1 MQEETILIRKIRFSK
16 IYFIG
21 LLITFGLF
29 LFTGRTVY
37 THLTMNYTQDP
48 TGDVYVTVYGEED
61 VLSEGMVEEGQIE
74 LFFWGSDI
82 TGISPIHYD
91 THEKIYLESLELRVH
106 GELVAKMDAEKIFQQ
121 FEPNEDIEKMQLT
134 KKGVC
139 LEMADEQPVLL
150 LKEELKDQIKRT
162 SDFMGI
168 LNLMFY
174 VLIWTFAYW
183 YLFRVLD
190 IRNDRSYNNLLDA
203 VLGFVGIAAIL
214 MAWNIAFSSA
224 YGGTVHPDEMQT
236 RAAVDYYRTHWI
248 QPDVRSEFVATT
260 VSGYGMTR
268 MSEINL
274 YYLFA
279 GKFANLCAFTMS
291 FRALGM
297 LLILILGVFVL
308 KNIKKERYIAILFFA
323 TPQLWYLFSY
333 ATSDAYDYL
342 FTVFAA
348 YEILAENSAMNRVLR
363 EKFRAKHLWTYLGV
377 GFVFA
382 NLLMAKKTFYVVL
395 ATIFMLLLYRLI
407 FAPKDQKK
415 QLLVKYMG
423 FLVMAFAIVLVRY
436 YPDFGYY
443 GLNKGAAVD
452 QVIEATAL
460 YEYKPSTPAELQA
473 KSTLLFAK
481 GVTLKEFFADW
492 NFNGELFKNYFGYY
506 GVYSLE
512 AKDWYYVLMAVLY
525 ILMFAVV
532 GLLVHQ
538 NIKKQKVAGKSV
550 VRIRLTY
557 WTMWGMILL
566 MYLLTI
572 YNAYFVDFQPQG
584 RYLFPALPALAC
596 QIGLY
601 KEVEDHKA
609 VRTLITAIAVVS
621 LYSFYKIAYLNF

>member
-1 MQEETILIRKIRFSK
+1 MNRKLRFSK
-16 IYFIG
+16 IYLLG
-21 LLITFGLF
+21 LLLTFVLF
-29 LFTGRTVY
+29 LFTGRQVY
-37 THLTMNYTQDP
+37 THLTMNYAEDP
-48 TGDVYVTVYGEED
+48 SGDAFVTVYGED
-61 VLSEGMVEEGQIE
+61 AVLHEGMVEDGVAD
-74 LFFWGSDI
+74 LYFWGSDI
-82 TGISPIHYD
+82 TGISPIHYN
-91 THEKIYLESLELRVH
+91 TFEELYLESIQIRVH
-106 GELVAKMDAEKIFQQ
+106 GETVAKMDAEMIMKHLI
-121 FEPNEDIEKMQLT
+121 PNDGIQDMMLT
-134 KKGVC
+134 ERGVY
-139 LEMADEQPVLL
+139 LTTSNDQPVLQL
-150 LKEELKDQIKRT
+150 SEELQEQIERM
-162 SDFMGI
+162 SSFMSI
-168 LNLMFY
+168 LNFVFF
-174 VLIWTFAYW
+174 VLIWTFLYW
-183 YLFRVLD
+183 YLFRVLNL
-190 IRNDRSYNNLLDA
+190 RYDRSYNNLLDA
-203 VLGFVGIAAIL
+203 ILGIVGIIAML
-214 MAWNIAFSSA
+214 LAWNIAFTSA
-224 YGGTVHPDEMQT
+224 YGGTIHPDEMQT

-248 QPDVRSEFVATT
+248 QPDVRSDFVATT

-279 GKFANLCAFTMS
+279 GKFANLCGFTMS

-297 LLILILGVFVL
+297 LLILILGCFVL

-342 FTVFAA
+342 FTVLAA
-348 YEILAENSAMNRVLR
+348 YEVLSENSALNRILKQPFKGR
-363 EKFRAKHLWTYLGV
+363 HIPAYLGI
-377 GFVFA
+377 GFIFA

-407 FAPKDQKK
+407 FAEKDVRKK
-415 QLLVKYMG
+415 LFVKYLCLLG
-423 FLVMAFAIVLVRY
+423 AAFAIVLVRY

-443 GLNKGAAVD
+443 GLYKGAAVD

-460 YEYKPSTPAELQA
+460 PEYKPSTPAIYQA
-473 KSTLLFAK
+473 KSTLLFEK
-481 GVTLKEFFADW
+481 GVTLKEFFVDW

-506 GVYSLE
+506 GIYSLE
-512 AKDWYYVLMAVLY
+512 AENWYYVLMAVLY
-525 ILMFAVV
+525 IALFGSV

-538 NIKKQKVAGKSV
+538 NIKQQKMAGKSV
-550 VRIRLTY
+550 LRIRLTY
-557 WTMWGMILL
+557 WTMWAMILL

-601 KEVEDHKA
+601 KEVEDHKV

>member
-1 MQEETILIRKIRFSK
+1 MNRKLRFSK
-16 IYFIG
+16 IYFLG
-21 LLITFGLF
+21 LLLTFVLF
-29 LFTGRTVY
+29 LCTGRQVY
-37 THLTMNYTQDP
+37 THLTINYTQDP
-48 TGDVYVTVYGEED
+48 VGDVFVTVYGEED
-61 VLSEGMVEEGQIE
+61 VLHEGMVENGVGDF
-74 LFFWGSDI
+74 FFWGSDI

-91 THEKIYLESLELRVH
+91 CFEEIYIESIHIRVH
-106 GELVAKMDAEKIFQQ
+106 GETVSKMDAEMIMENFT
-121 FEPNEDIEKMQLT
+121 PNDEILEMKLT
-134 KKGVC
+134 DQGVC
-139 LEMADEQPVLL
+139 LTTKSDQPILQPTEALREKTDRMAAFMSLMNLL
-150 LKEELKDQIKRT
+150 
-162 SDFMGI
+162 
-168 LNLMFY
+168 FY
-174 VLIWTFAYW
+174 SIVWSFVYW

-203 VLGFVGIAAIL
+203 VLGFVGVAAML
-214 MAWNIAFSSA
+214 LAWNIAFTSA
-224 YGGTVHPDEMQT
+224 YGGIVHPDEMQT

-248 QPDVRSEFVATT
+248 QPDVRSDFVATT

-279 GKFANLCAFTMS
+279 GKFANMCGFTMS

-297 LLILILGVFVL
+297 LMIVILGCFVL

-342 FTVFAA
+342 FAVFAS
-348 YEILAENSAMNRVLR
+348 YQILAKDSALNKILR
-363 EKFRAKHLWTYLGV
+363 KPFKGNHIPVYLGA
-377 GFVFA
+377 GFIFA

-407 FAPKDQKK
+407 FSEKKDRK
-415 QLLVKYMG
+415 QLFVKYMALLG
-423 FLVMAFAIVLVRY
+423 VAFAVVLVRS

-443 GLNKGAAVD
+443 GLHKGAAVE

-460 YEYKPSTPAELQA
+460 PEYKPSTPAIEQA
-473 KSTLLFAK
+473 KSTLLFEK

-492 NFNGELFKNYFGYY
+492 NFNEELFMNYFGYY
-506 GVYSLE
+506 GVYRLRAE
-512 AKDWYYVLMAVLY
+512 NWYYILMAVLY
-525 ILMFAVV
+525 IALFASV
-532 GLLVHQ
+532 GVLVHQ
-538 NIKKQKVAGKSV
+538 SIRKQKAAGESV
-550 VRIRLTY
+550 LRVRLTY
-557 WTMWGMILL
+557 WTMWAMIIL
-566 MYLLTI
+566 MYLMTV

-601 KEVEDHKA
+601 NEVENHKA
-609 VRTLITAIAVVS
+609 VRTLIAAIAVVS

>member
-1 MQEETILIRKIRFSK
+1 MNRKIRFSK
-16 IYFIG
+16 IYFLG
-21 LLITFGLF
+21 LVLTFMLF
-29 LFTGRTVY
+29 LCTGRQVY
-37 THLTMNYTQDP
+37 THLTMNYAQDP
-48 TGDVYVTVYGEED
+48 AGDVFVTVYGEED
-61 VLSEGMVEEGQIE
+61 ILHEGMVEEGVAD

-91 THEKIYLESLELRVH
+91 SFEEIYIEDIQIRVH
-106 GELVAKMDAEKIFQQ
+106 GETVVKLDAEKIMDNFT
-121 FEPNEDIEKMQLT
+121 PNDGILEMNLT
-134 KKGVC
+134 EQGVC
-139 LEMADEQPVLL
+139 LLTKSDQPVLL
-150 LKEELKDQIKRT
+150 LTDALREKIDRMAG
-162 SDFMGI
+162 FMSL
-168 LNLMFY
+168 LNLLFY
-174 VLIWTFAYW
+174 VIVWTFIYW

-203 VLGFVGIAAIL
+203 VLGFVGIAAML
-214 MAWNIAFSSA
+214 LVWNIAFTSA

-248 QPDVRSEFVATT
+248 QPDVRSDFVATT

-279 GKFANLCAFTMS
+279 GKFANMCGFTMS

-297 LLILILGVFVL
+297 LMIVILGCFVL

-348 YEILAENSAMNRVLR
+348 YQILAKDSALNKVLR
-363 EKFRAKHLWTYLGV
+363 KPFKGKQIPVYLGV
-377 GFVFA
+377 GFIFA

-395 ATIFMLLLYRLI
+395 LTIFMLLLYRLI
-407 FAPKDQKK
+407 FADKKDRK
-415 QLLVKYMG
+415 QLFVKYMALLG
-423 FLVMAFAIVLVRY
+423 VTFAVVLVRY

-443 GLNKGAAVD
+443 GLQKGAAVD

-460 YEYKPSTPAELQA
+460 PEYKPSTPAIEQA
-473 KSTLLFAK
+473 KSTLLYEK
-481 GVTLKEFFADW
+481 GVTLKEFFVDW
-492 NFNGELFKNYFGYY
+492 NFNEELFTNYFGYY
-506 GVYSLE
+506 GIYSLRAE
-512 AKDWYYVLMAVLY
+512 NWYYTLMTVLY
-525 ILMFAVV
+525 IGLFASV
-532 GLLVHQ
+532 GILGHH
-538 NIKKQKVAGKSV
+538 NIRKQKTAGESV
-550 VRIRLTY
+550 LRVRLTY
-557 WTMWGMILL
+557 WTMWAMIIL
-566 MYLLTI
+566 MYLMTI

-601 KEVEDHKA
+601 KEVEDSKL